1 MARTRRK
8 TIGSD
13 RNAASQTPRELAR
26 EIMSGGGHDPTNYG
40 AAIAEILLVPL
51 LSSGIEEALN
61 KVQELNSQGCE
72 HMELP
77 EQLKYAEPR
86 EIRHALIYAERVITN
101 YLHKERIRRHSF

>member
-8 TIGSD
+8 TVAND
-13 RNAASQTPRELAR
+13 RNPASRTPRGLAR
-26 EIMSGGGHDPTNYG
+26 EIMSGGGHDPTNYC

-61 KVQELNSQGCE
+61 KVQELASQNCE

-77 EQLKYAEPR
+77 EQLKNTEPR
-86 EIRHALIYAERVITN
+86 EIRHALVYVERVITN
-101 YLHKERIRRHSF
+101 YLHVERIRRHSP